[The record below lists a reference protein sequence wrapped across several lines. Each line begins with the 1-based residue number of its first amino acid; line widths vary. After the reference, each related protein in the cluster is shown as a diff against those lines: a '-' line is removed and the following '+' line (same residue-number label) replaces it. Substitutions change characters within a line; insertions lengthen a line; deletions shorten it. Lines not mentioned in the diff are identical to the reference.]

1 MTPIKTARKMRGLA
15 QSDLAAR
22 MGISPQ
28 ALNQYESGARS
39 LGPKLLPVAAQVLDV
54 SPAYLAGIAQSI
66 PVFCADG
73 GIKECAIIR
82 QESIPNYGMLYLVD
96 TREYGAE
103 NVILADG
110 IQYILHTQ
118 LDDCGISI
126 DQIAAPGIGY
136 WIDSRGHIALMVDGL
151 PRAIET
157 VRFNTVYRILSEK
170 TVVGRMKAHPD
181 ELWDDE
187 EDSFEVDRVRLRLW
201 IDSDPIISVEAEGQL
216 EGDDCIIMDDG
227 TCMLLKQELIKKAEA
242 AGIEGEFWRGIG
254 ILSGVTSSFGY
265 MRSATGAK
273 AGWETLYIAQCVT
286 WNGFANARAFKTI
299 EEARR
304 EAGKLDIR
312 KARCKFDDSGI
323 CTVVDWVLDDKRNA

>member
-39 LGPKLLPVAAQVLDV
+39 LGPKLLPVAAKVLDV

-73 GIKECAIIR
+73 GVKECAIMR

-103 NVILADG
+103 NVILSDG
-110 IQYILHTQ
+110 FQYILNAQ
-118 LDDCGISI
+118 LDDRGISI
-126 DQIAAPGIGY
+126 DQINSHGAGH
-136 WIDSRGHIALMVDGL
+136 WVDSHGHIAMMVDGL

-157 VRFNTVYRILSEK
+157 VSFNTVYKILTEK

-181 ELWDDE
+181 ELWDE
-187 EDSFEVDRVRLRLW
+187 EDSFEVDRIRLRLW

-216 EGDDCIIMDDG
+216 DGDDCIILDDG
-227 TCMLLKQELIKKAEA
+227 NHMLMKEELIKKVEA
-242 AGIEGEFWRGIG
+242 AGIEGEFWRGIFILTG
-254 ILSGVTSSFGY
+254 ITSSFGY
-265 MRSATGAK
+265 MRASTGAK
-273 AGWETLYIAQCVT
+273 AGWETLYLALCVT

-304 EAGKLDIR
+304 EAGKLGIR

-323 CTVVDWVLDDKRNA
+323 CTVVDWVSDDKRNA

>member
-54 SPAYLAGIAQSI
+54 SPAYLAGFAQSI
-66 PVFCADG
+66 PVFCAEG
-73 GIKECAIIR
+73 GVKECAIMR

-96 TREYGAE
+96 TDEYGAE

-110 IQYILHTQ
+110 FQYILRTQ
-118 LDDCGISI
+118 LDDRGISI
-126 DQIAAPGIGY
+126 DQIDSPGIGY
-136 WIDSRGHIALMVDGL
+136 WIDSHGHIALMVDGL

-157 VRFNTVYRILSEK
+157 VRFKTVYDVLSEK

-181 ELWDDE
+181 ELWDDK

-201 IDSDPIISVEAEGQL
+201 IDSDPITSVEAEGQL
-216 EGDDCIIMDDG
+216 NGDDCIILDDG
-227 TCMLLKQELIKKAEA
+227 NCVLLKEELIKKAEA
-242 AGIEGEFWRGIG
+242 EGIEGEFWRGIG
-254 ILSGVTSSFGY
+254 ILSGVTSSLGY

-273 AGWETLYIAQCVT
+273 AGLETLYLALCVT

-323 CTVVDWVLDDKRNA
+323 CTVVNWVSDDKWND